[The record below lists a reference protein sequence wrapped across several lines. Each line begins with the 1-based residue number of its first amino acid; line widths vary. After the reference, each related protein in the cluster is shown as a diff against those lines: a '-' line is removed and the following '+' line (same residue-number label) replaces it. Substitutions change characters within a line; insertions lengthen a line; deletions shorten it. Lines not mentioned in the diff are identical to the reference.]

1 MTKVRLIFGTTNSQ
15 PVGSEDQDIETV
27 YQNSYK
33 PFIRALYNA
42 PHMRATLHFSG
53 HLLQWIE
60 HRHSEFID
68 VLAELSGRKQVELL
82 GGGFY
87 DPVFS
92 LIPRGDR
99 LGQLER
105 MTTYLRKHFG
115 RRPRGAWITKHIWDP
130 ALPALLK
137 SSGIEYT
144 FLDDVQFASGG
155 CDETATRYG
164 PCITEDEGKTVEV
177 FPVSTGITEALFQEK
192 PESLVQG
199 IVDAGEE
206 GEPTVVSLMFEGE
219 RLGADPDRSQE
230 DAEWLQRFFELV
242 RERRDQIETLHPG
255 RYVKSNRPHGRGYFT
270 TTPYGHIARWMD
282 PYVHSRAGESRRGN
296 GRGKAGKAAVDT
308 VEAAAAPWTN
318 GSGFF
323 RHVLTQYHESNLLY
337 SKMQYIHVLV
347 NQIRGDKYR
356 KRMAREELW
365 RGQNHNA
372 YWHTPNGGIYTSNLR
387 KSVYASLIEAEKV
400 TREKG
405 IFIPSIITVDFDM
418 DGVNEFL
425 FQGQEMNAYVH
436 AVGGA
441 VFELD
446 YLPKPWNY
454 QDTMTRHPEA
464 YHKDGEPH
472 DSYPR
477 NSFVDHF
484 FRSDE
489 SVDRFVD
496 LRHEELGDFVHGLYE
511 PETVHKEDH
520 RLVLRRRGTLQQDS
534 VAAPVE
540 IRKTYLFDQAGLRV
554 RYAIV
559 NLGDTKLAGLF
570 APEINLALPPVEQTL
585 TTFFAVQSDGGEE
598 KLDCSRVALDGGSS
612 VVCRDFVHNL
622 SLRVNAPAT
631 ERVWTFP
638 IETTF
643 LAGGTLRTE
652 YQATCIVPQWELSLD
667 ADDRLEVEIALQ
679 LTTL

>member
-1 MTKVRLIFGTTNSQ
+1 
-15 PVGSEDQDIETV
+15 
-27 YQNSYK
+27 
-33 PFIRALYNA
+33 
-42 PHMRATLHFSG
+42 
-53 HLLQWIE
+53 
-60 HRHSEFID
+60 
-68 VLAELSGRKQVELL
+68 
-82 GGGFY
+82 
-87 DPVFS
+87 
-92 LIPRGDR
+92 
-99 LGQLER
+99 
-105 MTTYLRKHFG
+105 
-115 RRPRGAWITKHIWDP
+115 
-130 ALPALLK
+130 
-137 SSGIEYT
+137 
-144 FLDDVQFASGG
+144 
-155 CDETATRYG
+155 
-164 PCITEDEGKTVEV
+164 
-177 FPVSTGITEALFQEK
+177 
-192 PESLVQG
+192 
-199 IVDAGEE
+199 
-206 GEPTVVSLMFEGE
+206 
-219 RLGADPDRSQE
+219 
-230 DAEWLQRFFELV
+230 
-242 RERRDQIETLHPG
+242 
-255 RYVKSNRPHGRGYFT
+255 
-270 TTPYGHIARWMD
+270 MD

-520 RLVLRRRGTLQQDS
+520 RLVLRRRGTLQQDR

-570 APEINLALPPVEQTL
+570 APEINLALPPVEQTM

-667 ADDRLEVEIALQ
+667 ADDRLEVEITPFNSLPSSPPPPCQGLFGFSDTIARYRTRIAVSPSAGRPLRALRRKRKVLRGLSRGARGGCGCPAGAASRCVQ
-679 LTTL
+679 IQDNPIDPRLRLEKVHLTSQNELQKCAAGVAGEVARLAEIEVHPRLHVFR